1 MRTFSYLFTTHVVD
15 QMRERG
21 IEEQE
26 VRLTVETGVLRQ
38 VSDNRAVRGR
48 VFTLGYNL
56 GGQEYPHKEVT
67 VVYTIEDS
75 NIVVI
80 TAIAR
85 YGMFPGV

>member
-1 MRTFSYLFTTHVVD
+1 MRKFSYVFTTHVVD

-26 VRLTVETGVLRQ
+26 VRLTVETGVLTQ
-38 VSDNRAVRGR
+38 LSDNRALRRR
-48 VFTLGYNL
+48 VFTLGYSS
-56 GGQEYPHKEVT
+56 GGHEYPHKEVT
-67 VVYTIEDS
+67 VIYTIEDS
-75 NIVVI
+75 NIIVI

>member
-1 MRTFSYLFTTHVVD
+1 
-15 QMRERG
+15 MRERG

-26 VRLTVETGVLRQ
+26 VRLTVETGVLAQ
-38 VSDNRAVRGR
+38 VSEDRAVRER
-48 VFTLGYNL
+48 VFALGYYW

-80 TAIAR
+80 TTIAR
-85 YGMFPGV
+85 YGMFSGA